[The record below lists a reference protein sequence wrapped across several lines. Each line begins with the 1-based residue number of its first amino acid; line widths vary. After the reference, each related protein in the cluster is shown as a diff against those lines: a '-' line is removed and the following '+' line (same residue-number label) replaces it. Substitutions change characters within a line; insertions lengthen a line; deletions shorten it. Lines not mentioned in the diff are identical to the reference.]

1 MDLKTQQLN
10 ILMETMRDVIKAKTC
25 PDWVARKL
33 ADGVKR
39 AKTLGNEPPEVEEF
53 SEYTVDYTVRP
64 FEINECVVS
73 NVKDDKCL
81 YRILEQSDPIDGVN
95 LYTLRIEKGNKAN
108 PPGYVVHNVPE
119 TMLNHIK

>member
-39 AKTLGNEPPEVEEF
+39 AKTLGN
-53 SEYTVDYTVRP
+53 
-64 FEINECVVS
+64 
-73 NVKDDKCL
+73 
-81 YRILEQSDPIDGVN
+81 
-95 LYTLRIEKGNKAN
+95 
-108 PPGYVVHNVPE
+108 
-119 TMLNHIK
+119 

>member
-33 ADGVKR
+33 ADGVNR
-39 AKTLGNEPPEVEEF
+39 AKTLGTEPAEVEDF

-73 NVKDDKCL
+73 NIKDDKCL

-108 PPGYVVHNVPE
+108 PPGYIVHNVPE
-119 TMLNHIK
+119 TILNHIK

>member
-39 AKTLGNEPPEVEEF
+39 AKTLGNEPAEVEEF
-53 SEYTVDYTVRP
+53 SEYTIDYTARP
-64 FEINECVVS
+64 FEINEYVVS
-73 NVKDDKCL
+73 NIKDDKCL
-81 YRILEQSDPIDGVN
+81 YKIMEQSDPIDGVN
-95 LYTLRIEKGNKAN
+95 LYTLRIEKGNKTN
-108 PPGYVVHNVPE
+108 PPGYIVHNVPE
-119 TMLNHIK
+119 TILNHIK

>member
-39 AKTLGNEPPEVEEF
+39 AKTLGNEPAEVDEF

>member
-39 AKTLGNEPPEVEEF
+39 AKTLGNEPAEVEEF

-108 PPGYVVHNVPE
+108 PPGYIVHNVPE

>member
-39 AKTLGNEPPEVEEF
+39 AKTLGQEPAEVEEF

-73 NVKDDKCL
+73 NIKDDKCL

>member
-39 AKTLGNEPPEVEEF
+39 AKTLGNEPAEVEEF

-73 NVKDDKCL
+73 NITDDKCL

-108 PPGYVVHNVPE
+108 PPGYIVHNVPE
-119 TMLNHIK
+119 TILNHIK

>member
-39 AKTLGNEPPEVEEF
+39 AKTLGNEPAEVEEF

>member
-39 AKTLGNEPPEVEEF
+39 AKTLSNEPAEVEEF

-73 NVKDDKCL
+73 NIKDDKCL

-95 LYTLRIEKGNKAN
+95 LYTLRIEKGNKTN
-108 PPGYVVHNVPE
+108 PPGYIVHNVPE
-119 TMLNHIK
+119 TILNHIK

>member
-39 AKTLGNEPPEVEEF
+39 AKTLGNEPAEVEEF

-108 PPGYVVHNVPE
+108 PPGYIVHNGPE

>member
-39 AKTLGNEPPEVEEF
+39 AKTLGNEPAEVEEF

-119 TMLNHIK
+119 TILNHIK

>member
-10 ILMETMRDVIKAKTC
+10 ILMETMRDIIKAKTC

-39 AKTLGNEPPEVEEF
+39 AKTLGNEPAEVEEF

-73 NVKDDKCL
+73 NIKDDKCL

-108 PPGYVVHNVPE
+108 PPGYIVHNVPE

>member
-33 ADGVKR
+33 ADGEKR
-39 AKTLGNEPPEVEEF
+39 AKTLGQEPAEVEEF

-73 NVKDDKCL
+73 NIKDDKCL
-81 YRILEQSDPIDGVN
+81 YRIIEQSDPIDGVN

-119 TMLNHIK
+119 TILNHIK

>member
-39 AKTLGNEPPEVEEF
+39 AKTLGNESAEVEEF

-73 NVKDDKCL
+73 NIKDDKCL

-108 PPGYVVHNVPE
+108 PPGYIVHNVPE
-119 TMLNHIK
+119 TILNHIK

>member
-39 AKTLGNEPPEVEEF
+39 AKTLGNEPADVEEF
-53 SEYTVDYTVRP
+53 SEYTIDYTVRP

-108 PPGYVVHNVPE
+108 PPGYIVHNVPE

>member
-10 ILMETMRDVIKAKTC
+10 ILIETMRDVIKAKTC

-39 AKTLGNEPPEVEEF
+39 AKTLGNEPAEVEEF

-108 PPGYVVHNVPE
+108 PPGYIVHNVPE

>member
-39 AKTLGNEPPEVEEF
+39 AKTLGNEPSEVEEF

-108 PPGYVVHNVPE
+108 PPGYIVHNVPE

>member
-39 AKTLGNEPPEVEEF
+39 AKTLGNEPAEVEEF

-73 NVKDDKCL
+73 NVKDDKWL

>member
-39 AKTLGNEPPEVEEF
+39 AKTLGNEPAEVEEF

-73 NVKDDKCL
+73 NIKDDKCL

-108 PPGYVVHNVPE
+108 PPGYIVHNVPE

>member
-39 AKTLGNEPPEVEEF
+39 AKTLGNEPAEVEEF

-73 NVKDDKCL
+73 NIKDDKCL

-108 PPGYVVHNVPE
+108 PPRYIVHNVPE
-119 TMLNHIK
+119 TILNHIK

>member
-39 AKTLGNEPPEVEEF
+39 AKTLGNEPADVEEF

-108 PPGYVVHNVPE
+108 PPGYIVHNVPE

>member
-39 AKTLGNEPPEVEEF
+39 AKTLGNEPVEEF
-53 SEYTVDYTVRP
+53 SEYTIDYTVRP

-73 NVKDDKCL
+73 NIKDDKCL

-95 LYTLRIEKGNKAN
+95 LYTLRIEKGNKTN
-108 PPGYVVHNVPE
+108 PPGYIVHNVPE
-119 TMLNHIK
+119 TILNHIK

>member
-39 AKTLGNEPPEVEEF
+39 AKTLGNEPAEVEEF

-64 FEINECVVS
+64 FEINEYVVS
-73 NVKDDKCL
+73 NIKDDKCL

-108 PPGYVVHNVPE
+108 PPGYIVHNVPE
-119 TMLNHIK
+119 TILNHIK

>member
-39 AKTLGNEPPEVEEF
+39 AKTLGNEPAEVEEF

-73 NVKDDKCL
+73 NIKDDKCL

-108 PPGYVVHNVPE
+108 PPGYIVHNVPE
-119 TMLNHIK
+119 TILNHIK

>member
-39 AKTLGNEPPEVEEF
+39 AKTLGQEPAEVEEF

-73 NVKDDKCL
+73 NIKDDKCL
-81 YRILEQSDPIDGVN
+81 YRIIEQSDPIDGVN

>member
-39 AKTLGNEPPEVEEF
+39 AKTLGNEPAEVEEF

-73 NVKDDKCL
+73 NIKDDKCL
-81 YRILEQSDPIDGVN
+81 YRIMEQSDPIDGVN

>member
-39 AKTLGNEPPEVEEF
+39 AKTLGNEPAEVEEF
-53 SEYTVDYTVRP
+53 SEYTVDYSVRP

-108 PPGYVVHNVPE
+108 PPGYIVHNVPE

>member
-39 AKTLGNEPPEVEEF
+39 AKTLGNEPAEVDEF

-73 NVKDDKCL
+73 NIKDDKCL

-108 PPGYVVHNVPE
+108 PPGYIVHNVPE
-119 TMLNHIK
+119 TILNHIK

>member
-39 AKTLGNEPPEVEEF
+39 AKGLTEN
-53 SEYTVDYTVRP
+53 SESTEGSYEIDYTYKP
-64 FEINECVVS
+64 FEINECVAS
-73 NVKDDKCL
+73 NIENDNCL
-81 YRILEQSDPIDGVN
+81 YRIIEQVDPINNVN
-95 LYTLRIEKGNKAN
+95 LYTLRIEKGNKDN
-108 PPGYVVHNVPE
+108 PAGYIIYNVPE
-119 TMLNHIK
+119 TKLQHIKI

>member
-39 AKTLGNEPPEVEEF
+39 AKTLGNEQAEVEEF

-73 NVKDDKCL
+73 NIKDDKCL
-81 YRILEQSDPIDGVN
+81 YRIMGQSDPIDGVN

-119 TMLNHIK
+119 TILNHIK